1 MILTS
6 VIMILF
12 QGVIAP
18 RLKLSARSMLRTG
31 MGLVTAGC
39 ALFLAAS
46 TLPLIVAAC
55 TLMGAGCG
63 FAMPGYNVGPTLN
76 VEPEEQ
82 GGLAGLIMSNNG
94 LTYIIAPLLSTSLY
108 GLSSAAPFALSLALV
123 AAGFVLC
130 LVHPR
135 LR

>member
-1 MILTS
+1 
-6 VIMILF
+6 
-12 QGVIAP
+12 
-18 RLKLSARSMLRTG
+18 
-31 MGLVTAGC
+31 
-39 ALFLAAS
+39 
-46 TLPLIVAAC
+46 
-55 TLMGAGCG
+55 
-63 FAMPGYNVGPTLN
+63 
-76 VEPEEQ
+76 
-82 GGLAGLIMSNNG
+82 MSNNG